1 MAENSFLP
9 ATTPPFAS
17 GRSRSGLAPK
27 RSPPTASC
35 VARVSVP
42 SSGVKIAGGWSV
54 VEGMGLLRF
63 SLDDAMECRGG
74 GGKKNS
80 MVVEKRREERRRE
93 YQKEMG

>member
-63 SLDDAMECRGG
+63 SLDDAIECRGG
-74 GGKKNS
+74 GGKKKS
-80 MVVEKRREERRRE
+80 MVEKRRQ